1 MKKTITVFT
10 PTYNRA
16 DLLGRG
22 YAALCRQT
30 STDCCWLIIDD
41 GSTDNTSNL
50 VRSWLNTST
59 LQVVDDGFEG
69 FSKDSS
75 WLHIR
80 YCYKENGGLHTG
92 YNKAIEL
99 MDTELCV
106 CIDSDDYM
114 PDDAVEKILK
124 CWKERGNHN
133 VAGILGLDF
142 YINGGPIGGYFP
154 DGIDNLRI
162 VEMNPK
168 YKHYGDVKMVHRTE
182 LLKEVAPQPSFEG
195 EKNFNPIYL
204 FHKVDMKYPLLL
216 LNENLCFVE
225 YQTEGMT
232 FNIYKQYVNS
242 PRSFSEL
249 RRLLM
254 SRKDVSLLFKFRQA
268 IHYVSSE
275 IICRNRNWL
284 NDSPQKVLTIL
295 AIPLGVLLYFYIN
308 YRVSR

>member
-1 MKKTITVFT
+1 MSRLTVFT

-16 DLLGRG
+16 NLLYRG

-41 GSTDNTSNL
+41 GSTDSTSEL
-50 VRSWLNTST
+50 VRSWLMEDNFS
-59 LQVVDDGFEG
+59 VVDGGFEG
-69 FSKDSS
+69 FSVDAP

-99 MDTELCV
+99 MNTELCV

-114 PDDAVEKILK
+114 PDDAVEKIVK
-124 CWKERGNHN
+124 CWEEKRNPN

-142 YINGGPIGGYFP
+142 YVDGEPIGGYFP
-154 DGIDNLRI
+154 KGIETLRI
-162 VEMNPK
+162 IEMVPK
-168 YKHYGDVKMVHRTE
+168 YNHHGDVKVVHRTE
-182 LLKEVAPQPSFEG
+182 LLKEVAPQPTFAG

-216 LNENLCFVE
+216 LNENLCYVE
-225 YQTEGMT
+225 YQPDGMT

-242 PRSFSEL
+242 PKSFSEL

-254 SRKDVSLLFKFRQA
+254 SRKDVSVGFKFKQA

-275 IICRNRNWL
+275 VRCRNRHWL
-284 NDSPQKVLTIL
+284 KDSPQKTLTIL
-295 AIPLGVLLYFYIN
+295 AMPLGVLLYFY
-308 YRVSR
+308 VSYKANK

>member
-1 MKKTITVFT
+1 MSTLTIFT

-16 DLLGRG
+16 DLLPRG

-41 GSTDNTSNL
+41 GSTDSTSEL
-50 VRSWLNTST
+50 VKSWLKEDS
-59 LQVVDDGFEG
+59 LFVSDGGFEG
-69 FSKDSS
+69 FSVDAP

-80 YCYKENGGLHTG
+80 YYYKENGGLHTG

-99 MDTELCV
+99 MNTELCV

-114 PDDAVEKILK
+114 PNDAVEKIVK
-124 CWKERGNHN
+124 CWKERGNPN

-142 YINGGPIGGYFP
+142 YTAGQPIGGYFP
-154 DGIDNLRI
+154 EGIEMLRI
-162 VEMNPK
+162 IEMVPK
-168 YKHYGDVKMVHRTE
+168 YNHHGDVKVVHRTE
-182 LLKEVAPQPSFEG
+182 LLKEVAPQPTFVG

-216 LNENLCFVE
+216 LNENLCYVE
-225 YQTEGMT
+225 YQPDGMT
-232 FNIYKQYVNS
+232 SNIYKQYINS

-254 SRKDVSLLFKFRQA
+254 SRKDVSVGFKFKQA

-275 IICRNRNWL
+275 IRCRNCNWL
-284 NDSPQKVLTIL
+284 KDSPQKVLTIF
-295 AIPLGVLLYFYIN
+295 AIPLGVLLYFY
-308 YRVSR
+308 VSYKANK